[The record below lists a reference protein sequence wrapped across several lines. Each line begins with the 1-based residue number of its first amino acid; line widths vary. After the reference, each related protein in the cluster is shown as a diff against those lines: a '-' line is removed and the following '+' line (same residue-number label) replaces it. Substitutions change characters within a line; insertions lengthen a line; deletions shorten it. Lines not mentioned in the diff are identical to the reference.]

1 MRNTQ
6 KFNEALDAC
15 GMRKIFEAYNVTV
28 KDLKPGKPEW
38 KQAYICRKGN
48 LTFIYKSEYKQVF
61 LHLRTNI
68 GSSVHID
75 PRGHY
80 WFLLGPHRITKRDLL
95 NLDVE
100 PIFDG
105 GFKLTNR
112 YEDGAVNLKDLPML
126 AHTL

>member
-1 MRNTQ
+1 METG
-6 KFNEALDAC
+6 L
-15 GMRKIFEAYNVTV
+15 
-28 KDLKPGKPEW
+28 
-38 KQAYICRKGN
+38 YICRKGN

-61 LHLRTNI
+61 LQLKTNI
-68 GSSVHID
+68 DSTIHID

-80 WFLLGPHRITKRDLL
+80 WFPLGPHTITKRDLL

-100 PIFDG
+100 PILEVLSIIGTELYVIKDPIFG
-105 GFKLTNR
+105 GFNVTNR